1 MNKILLITDSLGLPR
16 LYPQSVLFEDSYP
29 YLLQRYGFDVVRL
42 SLGGGTI
49 DMLVKQSEYYRAF
62 FPKIIILQSGIVDSA
77 PRAFSKYE
85 LFLLKKTRLIRLIP
99 KKVFYYLRKYRNVT
113 YTSKAKFSKQ
123 LDILHEKFPNSIII
137 TIGIIRAS
145 DIYESIAP
153 GIHKNISEYNSIL
166 KSKEYSVYIDMMDF
180 PLNGIQTD
188 FHHLN
193 KDGHIE
199 VFNRIKLILSSLKN
213 V

>member
-1 MNKILLITDSLGLPR
+1 M
-16 LYPQSVLFEDSYP
+16 
-29 YLLQRYGFDVVRL
+29 
-42 SLGGGTI
+42 
-49 DMLVKQSEYYRAF
+49 
-62 FPKIIILQSGIVDSA
+62 
-77 PRAFSKYE
+77 
-85 LFLLKKTRLIRLIP
+85 
-99 KKVFYYLRKYRNVT
+99 RKYRNVT

-180 PLNGIQTD
+180 PLNGIQ
-188 FHHLN
+188 
-193 KDGHIE
+193 I
-199 VFNRIKLILSSLKN
+199 
-213 V
+213 